1 MAIVN
6 SVRDP
11 SQVAETRRAAAAV
24 ARRKGFAKDV
34 EARIALV
41 ATELATNLLKHAAE
55 GTVAISEF
63 ADSDGSGIEL
73 LAVDKGP
80 GMADVA
86 RCLADGFSTAG
97 SPGNGLGA
105 VARVSDC
112 YAIYSRPGVGTAVM
126 ARFLTA
132 SAVAPG
138 SPEIGAVIDT
148 YPGES
153 VCGDGWATAN
163 DRTGVSLL
171 LVDGSGHGPHAA
183 HAAEIAARAFAD
195 NSDKECV
202 PLVEAIHRALA
213 PTRGAA
219 LAIARIDTAARVI
232 RFVGIGNIAAVL
244 VTGGEARRMASYNG
258 TAGHIAPRIR
268 EFTYPFTLKPL
279 VILHSDGLS
288 ARWEIDTYPGLA
300 ASHPSLVAGMVF
312 RDHRRGRDDATV
324 VAMRPAL

>member
-1 MAIVN
+1 MTVVN

-11 SQVAETRRAAAAV
+11 SEVAKTRRAAAAL
-24 ARRKGFAKDV
+24 ARRKGLPDDV
-34 EARIALV
+34 AARVALV
-41 ATELATNLLKHAAE
+41 ATELATNLLKHARE
-55 GTVAISEF
+55 GTVAVSEF
-63 ADSDGSGIEL
+63 ADADGSGIEL

-80 GMADVA
+80 GMADIA

-105 VARVSDC
+105 VSRVSDR

-138 SPEIGAVIDT
+138 SPEIGIVIDT

-163 DRTGVSLL
+163 DRRGVSLL
-171 LVDGSGHGPHAA
+171 LIDGSGHGPHAA
-183 HAAEIAARAFAD
+183 HAAEVAARTFAD

-219 LAIARIDTAARVI
+219 LAVVRIDTAAQVV
-232 RFVGIGNIAAVL
+232 RFVGVGNIGAVL
-244 VTGGEARRMASYNG
+244 AAGGEARRMASYNG
-258 TAGHIAPRIR
+258 TAGHVAPRIR
-268 EFTYPFTLKPL
+268 EFTYPFTSKPL

-288 ARWEIDTYPGLA
+288 ARWEIDAYPGLA
-300 ASHPSLVAGMVF
+300 ASHPSLVAGIVF

-324 VAMRPAL
+324 VAVRPVL

>member
-1 MAIVN
+1 MTIVN
-6 SVRDP
+6 LVRDP
-11 SQVAETRRAAAAV
+11 SEIAATRRAVAAI
-24 ARRKGFAKDV
+24 ARRTGLASKI

-55 GTVAISEF
+55 GTVAINEF
-63 ADSDGSGIEL
+63 TDADGSGIEL

-80 GMADVA
+80 GMTDVT

-105 VARVSDC
+105 IARVSDRC
-112 YAIYSRPGVGTAVM
+112 SIYSRPGVGTAVM
-126 ARFLTA
+126 ARFLA
-132 SAVAPG
+132 GRAAAPG
-138 SPEIGAVIDT
+138 SPEIGIVIDT

-153 VCGDGWATAN
+153 ICGDGWATAS
-163 DRTGVSLL
+163 DRTSASLL

-183 HAAEIAARAFAD
+183 HAAEIASRAFAD
-195 NSDKECV
+195 NSGKECV

-219 LAIARIDTAARVI
+219 LAVARIDTAAQVVH
-232 RFVGIGNIAAVL
+232 FVGVGNIGAVL
-244 VTGGEARRMASYNG
+244 VTGNEVRRMASYNG

-268 EFTYPFTLKPL
+268 EFAYPFSSKPL

-288 ARWEIDTYPGLA
+288 ARWEIDAYPGLA

-324 VAMRPAL
+324 VAMRPAS